1 MISYLQSHTILSL
14 EYLKKDTETEKT
26 QSSNLFLAQNVS
38 SSLTYST
45 LSHFVEFAFDMQL
58 RMFGFDAFQL
68 YCHLFARGNVC
79 AQIDVAE
86 RARAYLSTQSVSI
99 SNSQLHFLRNSL
111 EEKKK
116 QTKFTVNRGILALKG
131 FLRT

>member
-1 MISYLQSHTILSL
+1 
-14 EYLKKDTETEKT
+14 
-26 QSSNLFLAQNVS
+26 LFLAQNVS

-45 LSHFVEFAFDMQL
+45 LSHFIEFAFDMQL
-58 RMFGFDAFQL
+58 RVFGFDAFQL
-68 YCHLFARGNVC
+68 YCHFFACGNVC

-86 RARAYLSTQSVSI
+86 RARAYLSAQSVSI

-116 QTKFTVNRGILALKG
+116 QTKFTVNRGILALWG